1 MLAID
6 EVYVVSRQDICMPWV
21 WISPSFVM
29 FDTSLLNTAPA
40 GAGDTLP
47 SPAAPARADMR
58 DMFDNRDRWRWV
70 IIVLRDL

>member
-58 DMFDNRDRWRWV
+58 DMFDNGDGWRW
-70 IIVLRDL
+70 IITVLRDL